1 MKKESKT
8 KTFLKLAVRNLWRNK
23 RRCTLTG
30 IGITVSVAT
39 IVLGLHY
46 GDSII
51 HALLESASSNLFVDV
66 TVFSESYESKDA
78 KEQFSNILE
87 PHKTTDSLIEYPEV
101 EKILNQLPG
110 VETILTKVKL
120 GGMIYSEDGNTECF
134 IMGVEPSKERL
145 ISSDKIRIIEGK
157 YLSAPDQ
164 IMLSNQ
170 IAQEINVKEGD
181 EIVVLT
187 SNLDGAFSGKKLKV
201 VGIANY
207 CGMEMFLSSVG
218 YIHIE
223 DARSL
228 LGIDKNK
235 CSLMAIKLKDRK
247 DADNIAASLNILFSK
262 HNLSIK
268 ALPYSE
274 AGRLFVRMGKMQK
287 FMVTIITILFYI
299 IAFIGLASNALV
311 SIFERIREIGVMRAI
326 GANSNDIR
334 SIFLMENIILII
346 FAALMGCFM
355 ATIIILVLSNV
366 GIPAHTE
373 TFKILYAG
381 ERLYLKIFI
390 HDIIYPFIFVTL
402 VTSIFI
408 FGVVDK
414 AARLKPIEA
423 LRYV

>member
-1 MKKESKT
+1 MKKT
-8 KTFLKLAVRNLWRNK
+8 GIFLKLAVRNLLRNK
-23 RRCTLTG
+23 RRCTLTA

-51 HALLESASSNLFVDV
+51 HALLDSASSNLFADV
-66 TVFSESYESKDA
+66 TVFSKSYESKDA
-78 KEQFSNILE
+78 KEQFLNILG
-87 PHKTTDSLIEYPEV
+87 PHKTADSIIEYPEV
-101 EKILNQLPG
+101 EKILNQLQG

-120 GGMIYSEDGNTECF
+120 GGMIYSEDRSTECL
-134 IMGVEPSKERL
+134 IMGIEPSKERL

-157 YLSAPDQ
+157 YLSSPDQ

-170 IAQEINVKEGD
+170 IAQEINVKAGD
-181 EIVVLT
+181 EIAVLT

-201 VGIANY
+201 IGIANY

-223 DARSL
+223 DARYL
-228 LGIDKNK
+228 LGIGKNE

-247 DADNIAASLNILFSK
+247 DANEVATSMNILFSK
-262 HNLSIK
+262 HNLDIK
-268 ALPYSE
+268 ALPYNK
-274 AGRLFVRMGKMQK
+274 AGKLFVRMGKMQK

-299 IAFIGLASNALV
+299 IAFVGLSSNALV

-326 GANSNDIR
+326 GANPNDIR
-334 SIFLMENIILII
+334 LMFLIENIILII
-346 FAALMGCFM
+346 LAALFGCFI
-355 ATIIILVLSNV
+355 ATGIVLILSNV

-373 TFKILYAG
+373 TFRILYAG

-390 HDIIYPFIFVTL
+390 GDIIYPFVFVTL
-402 VTSIFI
+402 VTSIFTL
-408 FGVVDK
+408 GVVNK